1 MRIKHVMMFDNVN
14 IMSSFKH
21 VIRFKQVSTTWGL
34 LLRREEN
41 VLKVTMRR
49 TLPPPPGL
57 W

>member
-1 MRIKHVMMFDNVN
+1 MRFKHVMMFDNVN
-14 IMSSFKH
+14 IVSSFKH
-21 VIRFKQVSTTWGL
+21 VMRFKQASITWGL

-49 TLPPPPGL
+49 TFSPPPGL